1 MTEADALQK
10 AIDIVGSATALAA
23 GLDLTKGAV
32 SQWKDEGRK
41 IPAEHCP
48 TIEKMT
54 NGQIRCED
62 LRPDVDW
69 GVLRPRQNGV
79 KYGRRSTDKRNP

>member
-1 MTEADALQK
+1 MTESEALQK
-10 AIDIVGSATALAA
+10 AIEIVGSATALASA
-23 GLDLTKGAV
+23 LDLTKGAI

-48 TIEKMT
+48 TIERVT
-54 NGQIRCED
+54 AGQVKCED

-69 GVLRPRQNGV
+69 SVLRASPGPQTPMA
-79 KYGRRSTDKRNP
+79 TDKRQ